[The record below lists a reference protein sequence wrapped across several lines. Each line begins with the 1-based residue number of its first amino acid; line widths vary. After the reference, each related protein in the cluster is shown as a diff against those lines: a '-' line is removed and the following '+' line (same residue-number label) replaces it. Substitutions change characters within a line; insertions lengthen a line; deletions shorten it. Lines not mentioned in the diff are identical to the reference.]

1 MRNHLLVDAL
11 RRNVGVMF
19 SFVGSIP
26 NEQFLKQKT
35 YSRFSIY
42 DHVKKLS
49 AVQDVYLQRIEHYLT
64 EAEPRIPDDDGDG
77 HKPSREIDVPIHVL
91 MRIFE
96 RIRNEQVSLIES
108 ATELTWKKNASFF
121 DGEKRDFGTF
131 VHGILENDRFHIDS
145 MRELWILKELT
156 PSSR

>member
-108 ATELTWKKNASFF
+108 ATELTWKRTRRSSTARN
-121 DGEKRDFGTF
+121 GTS
-131 VHGILENDRFHIDS
+131 E
-145 MRELWILKELT
+145 
-156 PSSR
+156 PSSTGSWKTTGSTSIPCASSGSSRN